1 MKCIYHP
8 QLLIRVLPYLLGSEL
23 ILGLLGNGLA
33 LWIFVFCLK
42 PWKSSTV
49 LLFNL
54 ALADFLLNV
63 ALPFRASYY
72 ASALSWHFGHTF
84 CNVSLFMLAMNRTG
98 SIFFLTAV
106 AVDRYVRVLHP
117 HHALNSLSVGKAAC
131 GAITLWLVTF
141 SMTAHLL
148 ALEPRNTTDCESF
161 TIDSEGPG
169 ANVLWHKS
177 MFVLS
182 FYLPLA
188 VIVFCTCSV
197 VSRLRRRQLAQQAC
211 IRKALRLIVLVVVL
225 FVVCFLPSNVTQ
237 LLILVKRQQIGAL
250 SGQPACNAME
260 DLNTA
265 FYMTISLTYLN
276 SALDPV
282 VYYFS
287 IPTFRDICRR
297 GLRLGRSADTNED
310 ATKSSQPSS
319 HQ

>member
-1 MKCIYHP
+1 MKCVYQP
-8 QLLIRVLPYLLGSEL
+8 ALLIRVLPYLLLSEL

-33 LWIFVFCLK
+33 LCIFVFYLK

-54 ALADFLLNV
+54 TLADFLLNM

-72 ASALSWHFGHTF
+72 AMEMRWIFGHAF
-84 CNVSLFMLAMNRTG
+84 CNVSLFMLAMNRSG

-106 AVDRYVRVLHP
+106 AVDRYMRVVHP
-117 HHALNSLSVGKAAC
+117 HHVLNSLSVGKAAC
-131 GAITLWLVTF
+131 GAIALWLVTI

-148 ALEPRNTTDCESF
+148 AVEQHNTTDCESF
-161 TIDSEGPG
+161 TIEALAKGPA
-169 ANVLWHKS
+169 ANVLWHRS

-188 VIVFCTCSV
+188 VIVFCTCSIV
-197 VSRLRRRQLAQQAC
+197 TQLRRRQLARQGS
-211 IRKALRLIVLVVVL
+211 IVKALRLIVLVVVM
-225 FVVCFLPSNVTQ
+225 FMVCFLPSNVTQ
-237 LLILVKRQQIGAL
+237 LLIFVKTWQITAVL
-250 SGQPACNAME
+250 SGQPVCDAMNN
-260 DLNTA
+260 LNTA

-287 IPTFRDICRR
+287 IPTFRQFCKRA
-297 GLRLGRSADTNED
+297 LRLGRAADTSEEVSMSNQ
-310 ATKSSQPSS
+310 K
-319 HQ
+319 